1 MIIIFNFCFLL
12 RLIIHFLLHIE
23 YCTNKT
29 ITVDTEI
36 VDVTS
41 PFYPLYYPDGVDC
54 FWRVTTDQLSGFLV
68 ISFETVSLHY
78 GDDFLTIG
86 VGNEIKDSAVILR
99 LTGNA
104 APRIVT
110 VKDHEL
116 WLRLTTNLWGQISI
130 GFWLQIEWRDYD
142 GI

>member
-1 MIIIFNFCFLL
+1 MGN
-12 RLIIHFLLHIE
+12 E
-23 YCTNKT
+23 A
-29 ITVDTEI
+29 

-41 PFYPLYYPDGVDC
+41 PFYPLYYPDGIDC
-54 FWRVTTDQLSGFLV
+54 FWRVTSEQLSGFLV
-68 ISFETVSLHY
+68 ISFLTVSLHY

-86 VGNEIKDSAVILR
+86 VGNEIIDSAVILR

-110 VKDHEL
+110 VEDHEL

-130 GFWLQIEWRDYD
+130 GVWLQIKWRDYD
-142 GI
+142 GN